1 MEISEEI
8 DSTIITI
15 EGLEITTTIMETTI
29 VLELITEI
37 LEIEIE
43 LNYLKAL
50 NRESEKTKLAWP
62 I

>member
-15 EGLEITTTIMETTI
+15 EGLEIIATTIMETTI

-37 LEIEIE
+37 LELEIE

-50 NRESEKTKLAWP
+50 NRESEKTKLA
-62 I
+62 

>member
-50 NRESEKTKLAWP
+50 NRESEKTKLA
-62 I
+62 